1 MRRKKENIWT
11 ALLRGQQASE
21 NFAERLGKI
30 RKELLASGSKLRTV
44 RAADRAIRCAET
56 SLRRPPRVAVM
67 GESNSGKSALTNL
80 LLGAPVLPTLQLA
93 NTRIP
98 SLIRFSGRASVAAK
112 LSDGRTAQL
121 APDAPSPTHAV
132 LIEIGLPIAN
142 LQACEIL
149 DLPGFADPL
158 LAYDALD
165 IEGCGVDASVWCTFS
180 TQAWKESER
189 AVWTSFSE
197 DIRKHGILV
206 VTHMDKLKGDQR
218 AKVMARLQS
227 VALQDFSMIST
238 LNAPAALAALDQ
250 DGAIHDNE
258 AWTAC
263 GAGDFHAKFSKLL
276 AELHRE
282 RMERAH
288 AFVCKIACQAQDR
301 IDRLAN
307 S

>member
-21 NFAERLGKI
+21 DFAGRSTKM
-30 RKELLASGSKLRTV
+30 RNQLLASGSELRAV
-44 RAADRAIRCAET
+44 RAAARAIRCAEAA
-56 SLRRPPRVAVM
+56 LRRPPRVAVM

-98 SLIRFSGRASVAAK
+98 SLIRFSREACVAVK
-112 LSDGRTAQL
+112 LRDGRMAQL
-121 APDAPSPTHAV
+121 TPDTPPQTDAV
-132 LIEIGLPIAN
+132 LVEIGLPIAS

-165 IEGCGVDASVWCTFS
+165 LEDCRIEASVWCTFS

-189 AVWTSFSE
+189 AIWTSLSE
-197 DIRKHGILV
+197 GITKHSILV
-206 VTHMDKLKGDQR
+206 VTHMDKLKGDQA
-218 AKVMARLQS
+218 AKVMARLHS
-227 VALQDFSMIST
+227 VANQDFKMIAT
-238 LNAPAALAALDQ
+238 LNSPAALAALDQ
-250 DGAIHDNE
+250 DGAIQDDE

-263 GAGDFHAKFSKLL
+263 GAGEFHAKFSTLL
-276 AELHRE
+276 AQLHQE
-282 RMERAH
+282 RLERAQ
-288 AFVCKIACQAQDR
+288 AFVRRIAGHAQDR
-301 IDRLAN
+301 IDRIAT
-307 S
+307 